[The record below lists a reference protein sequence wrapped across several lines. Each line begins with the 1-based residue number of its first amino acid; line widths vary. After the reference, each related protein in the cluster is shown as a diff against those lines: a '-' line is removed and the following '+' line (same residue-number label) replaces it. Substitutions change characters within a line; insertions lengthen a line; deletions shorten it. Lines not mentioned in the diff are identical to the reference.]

1 MKFLQTYKLFE
12 KTSLLNIDV
21 PYQVMKQLQR
31 NYAISD
37 NAKWKNLK
45 YKKEVLPLLKNNKN
59 NLIISICKIK
69 LFILFSFDNE
79 YYVESY
85 SQTEKDDF
93 GNEQWQRIDRVKTT
107 LIDIVKKIERGCKSY
122 YLISG
127 NWNHEFANTRKIKK
141 EETNF
146 EIITNSF
153 KVDFAESFTKIAK
166 RIFGKKANIISDI
179 IVNHLKN
186 VNTNISDE
194 EIREILF
201 LNVDRAKDVDS
212 LKRKQQE
219 KDPYKLYNNV
229 IKSDSLTIFNT
240 FIIQYEDEYSDKYKE
255 YLNIPILIE
264 RYSLEK
270 VKTSFMYYIFSKKLM
285 NL

>member
-1 MKFLQTYKLFE
+1 
-12 KTSLLNIDV
+12 LNIDV

-37 NAKWKNLK
+37 DAKWRNLK
-45 YKKEVLPLLKNNKN
+45 YKKEVLPLLKNKKN
-59 NLIISICKIK
+59 NLIISICKNK
-69 LFILFSFDNE
+69 LFILFSFNNE

-93 GNEQWQRIDRVKTT
+93 GNEKWQRVDRVNTT
-107 LIDIVKKIERGCKSY
+107 LADIVKKIERGCKSY
-122 YLISG
+122 YLVSG
-127 NWNHEFANTRKIKK
+127 NWSHEFANTRKIRK

-146 EIITNSF
+146 ETITNSF

-186 VNTNISDE
+186 VNTNISNE

-201 LNVDRAKDVDS
+201 LNVDRAKNVDS

-219 KDPYKLYNNV
+219 KDPYKLYNNI
-229 IKSDSLTIFNT
+229 IKSNSLTIFNEHLIN
-240 FIIQYEDEYSDKYKE
+240 FEDEYSDKYKE
-255 YLNIPILIE
+255 YLNITILIE
-264 RYSLEK
+264 RYGIDK
-270 VKTSFMYYIFSKKLM
+270 IKTSFMYYLYSKKLM
-285 NL
+285 EL